1 MRETDVESRA
11 RLTPIVQAN
20 SARAAAW
27 RVFFEAS
34 GRLQGILETRLKRT
48 YGVSMPDYN
57 ILLALWEAPAHRL
70 RMGELADRVVYSP
83 SRVTYLVSN
92 LSRDGWVE
100 RIASKVDRRGYDACL
115 TTQGI
120 QTVLAA
126 TELHQQTVSE
136 YLLDGM
142 TDSDIDAIA
151 RVFSTLDSR
160 LKGEKVESSFQLAH
174 AARGVLSFYSL
185 ADRSGSHR
193 SPARVA
199 E

>member
-1 MRETDVESRA
+1 MDKDTWFPRVVGAFLVTMPYYPERSIRHDHEEGDMESRA

-57 ILLALWEAPAHRL
+57 ILLALWEAPGHRL

-100 RIASKVDRRGYDACL
+100 RIPSAVDRRGYDACL

-120 QTVLAA
+120 ETVLAA

-142 TDSDIDAIA
+142 TEADIDSIVK
-151 RVFSTLDSR
+151 VFSTLDSR
-160 LKGEKVESSFQLAH
+160 L
-174 AARGVLSFYSL
+174 RGDKRDS
-185 ADRSGSHR
+185 
-193 SPARVA
+193 
-199 E
+199 